1 MERFNKISYRRL
13 FMFLLGIY
21 NLRDSFWSGKL
32 QVFLIN
38 SEAVFYV
45 TRVWIVEAG
54 KFGKHVAH
62 CQPYRIVNDHYEV
75 ICLPKSSHSLIQG
88 QDVLG
93 ITTFSWAHIFIT
105 SCLLVDKS
113 VLFQLIPQ
121 WEFFKIRVVSFC
133 FGSLLDTLDQ
143 QLEGRFS
150 MPDTEVFVRQLSFS
164 SHVS

>member
-32 QVFLIN
+32 YVFPNKLRG
-38 SEAVFYV
+38 SF
-45 TRVWIVEAG
+45 RVWIVEAG

-62 CQPYRIVNDHYEV
+62 CQPYCIVNDHNEV

-105 SCLLVDKS
+105 SCLLVGKS
-113 VLFQLIPQ
+113 ILFQLISQ

-133 FGSLLDTLDQ
+133 LGSLLDTLDQ

-150 MPDTEVFVRQLSFS
+150 MPDTEVFVRQSSLS
-164 SHVS
+164 SHES